1 VEFEEANGLTTAED
15 IYEAGVQIR
24 DGIRMAHS
32 GRREEAVA
40 ALSSALGV
48 VEDEPFGQLHL
59 ALALATEGRY
69 EEAKPH
75 VEKALEL
82 APGRAAFHLF
92 AGRVY
97 FDACDYAAAGEAFGR
112 AVELSPRNDLAVAY
126 RTLNSWAA
134 GDGEAA
140 LRLRP
145 DALPD
150 SAPFLA
156 RLLYAM
162 ESELNGRV
170 VDYEDTS
177 VSPRFLD
184 GVRIGYW
191 LWRAAGRR
199 KAAEY
204 QEALGLT
211 DMVLELC
218 PGHSPAVRFQRQCRE
233 AALAMAEHRVE
244 ETPDSA
250 DARVELAT
258 LLADAEKY
266 EAAAEQLR
274 SVEESASAKTGGKDE
289 AGDGGALLETPWVS
303 RLRGRTAYGLGDYE
317 EALRLVKAG
326 EEPGFSMVETWYMLG
341 LCHERLGA
349 RRLSFEAFERLVEK
363 VCWAVPLRLREY
375 LWWRRS
381 DDYLRRQCASGTSS

>member
-1 VEFEEANGLTTAED
+1 MTTAED
-15 IYEAGVQIR
+15 VYEAGIQIR

-75 VEKALEL
+75 AEKALEL

-134 GDGEAA
+134 GDREAA

-145 DALPD
+145 DTLPD
-150 SAPFLA
+150 STPFLS

-170 VDYEDTS
+170 VDYEDTGA
-177 VSPRFLD
+177 SPRFLD
-184 GVRIGYW
+184 SVRIGYW

-199 KAAEY
+199 KAAKY

-233 AALAMAEHRVE
+233 AALAMAERSVE

-274 SVEESASAKTGGKDE
+274 SAEESSSAKTGGKGE
-289 AGDGGALLETPWVS
+289 AGDGGALMERPWVS
-303 RLRGRTAYGLGDYE
+303 RLRGRIAYGLGDYE

-326 EEPGFSMVETWYMLG
+326 EEPGFTMVETWYTLG
-341 LCHERLGA
+341 LCHERLGE
-349 RRLSFEAFERLVEK
+349 RRLSFEAFGRLVEK

-381 DDYLRRQCASGTSS
+381 DDYLRRQCATGTSS